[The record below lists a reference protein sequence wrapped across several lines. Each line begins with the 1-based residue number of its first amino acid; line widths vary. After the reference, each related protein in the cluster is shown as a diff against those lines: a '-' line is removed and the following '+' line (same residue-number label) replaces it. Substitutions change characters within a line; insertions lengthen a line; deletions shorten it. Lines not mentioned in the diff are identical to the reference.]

1 MFSIVIPYY
10 NKSAYIVRCIDSIL
24 NQTFTDYEVIL
35 VDDGSTDNGI
45 DLISKK
51 FGDLI
56 EIFHQDNQGVS
67 AARNHGIQ
75 KAKYKY
81 IALLDADDAWHPQYL
96 ESVNWVITTE
106 KEVKIVGS
114 HYSRDVSFFEN
125 KYTIPSYFKFEN
137 YFKKA
142 IRNTYFTSSSSVI
155 EKSFFYENAGFN
167 TNLKKGEDHDLWFR
181 VLLNGGNSVYI
192 TNTLV
197 YYSDEDTNQ
206 ATQKKI
212 DLDHTLVGHINS
224 IYKDVI
230 KANQNKDFNKFIS
243 LYVYFNLYP
252 YYFDKPTNTKA
263 KEILSSIEY
272 HYFLLKLLY
281 LVPLS
286 LGEKIVESKIG
297 QKYIRLYLKFIIRY
311 TIL

>member
-24 NQTFTDYEVIL
+24 NQTFNDYEVIL

-51 FGDLI
+51 YGDLI
-56 EIFHQDNQGVS
+56 KVFHQDNSGVS

-167 TNLKKGEDHDLWFR
+167 KNLKKGEDHDLWFR
-181 VLLNGGNSVYI
+181 VLLSGGNSFYI

-230 KANQNKDFNKFIS
+230 KSNQNKDFNKFIS

>member
-24 NQTFTDYEVIL
+24 SQTFTDYEVIL

-51 FGDLI
+51 YGDFI
-56 EIFHQDNQGVS
+56 KIFHQDNQGVS

-96 ESVNWVITTE
+96 ESVNGVITTE
-106 KEVKIVGS
+106 KEVKIVGC
-114 HYSRDVSFFEN
+114 HYSRDLSFFEN
-125 KYTIPSYFKFEN
+125 KHTIPSYFKFEN

-155 EKSFFYENAGFN
+155 EKSFFDENEGFN

-181 VLLNGGNSVYI
+181 VLLNVGNSFYI

-212 DLDHTLVGHINS
+212 ALDYTLVGHINS

-230 KANQNKDFNKFIS
+230 KSNQNKDFNKFIS

-272 HYFLLKLLY
+272 HYFLLKLFY

-286 LGEKIVESKIG
+286 LGEKTVESKIG